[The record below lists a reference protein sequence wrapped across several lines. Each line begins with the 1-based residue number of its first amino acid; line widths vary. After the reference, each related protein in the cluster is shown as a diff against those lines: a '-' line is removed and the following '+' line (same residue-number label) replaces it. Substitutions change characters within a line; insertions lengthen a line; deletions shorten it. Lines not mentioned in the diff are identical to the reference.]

1 MQIQGGALTQLVS
14 LSQQA
19 SLSEYLQDSFNT
31 RLERVNAKAELE
43 SQLKKMGGAAQTA
56 SRPFALSEEFIA
68 ESKNRYDTIERV
80 YRNLLG
86 AAQTTAEREIPA
98 LYQVTSAVASDEK
111 LLEKRD
117 LLFIA
122 LALALG
128 GMLAIIIALLLS
140 PKADAA

>member
-1 MQIQGGALTQLVS
+1 M
-14 LSQQA
+14 
-19 SLSEYLQDSFNT
+19 
-31 RLERVNAKAELE
+31 
-43 SQLKKMGGAAQTA
+43 
-56 SRPFALSEEFIA
+56 A
-68 ESKNRYDTIERV
+68 ESKDRYDTIERD

-86 AAQTTAEREIPA
+86 AAQTTAEREIPV
-98 LYQVTSAVASDEK
+98 LYRVTSVVASDEK

-128 GMLAIIIALLLS
+128 GMLAIIIALLLP